1 MDVAPELLEQIERA
15 FNRRYQNN
23 KRIDSLLLKMSSGA
37 ATQAHI
43 HDYALETGKCL
54 RDALKSVLGPSALP
68 DGTLYYNIANRTI
81 KPALE
86 RNHVRIV
93 DYAAE
98 VQEALYG
105 ADGIGLGAVRP
116 DFATDRADGL
126 IDKVSGLTAEEAAPW
141 LDEPLLNFCEK
152 VADDF
157 IFTNARAMYSAGF
170 DVTVSRRTSSHAK
183 IVPKGRKTGYEIPC
197 KWCEGLQGDYDY
209 YEVYGK
215 GDDVWRRHTG
225 CRCLITFHQ
234 DSRAVNVNRQVEL
247 TTPEELIERLKY
259 NTEIYRG

>member
-81 KPALE
+81 KQALE

-170 DVTVSRRTSSHAK
+170 DVSVSRRTASHALIK
-183 IVPKGRKTGYEIPC
+183 PKGKTGYEIPC

>member
-126 IDKVSGLTAEEAAPW
+126 IDKVSGLTAEEAVPW

-170 DVTVSRRTSSHAK
+170 DVSVSRRTASHALIK
-183 IVPKGRKTGYEIPC
+183 PKGKTGYEIPC

>member
-126 IDKVSGLTAEEAAPW
+126 IDKVSGLTSEEAAPW

-157 IFTNARAMYSAGF
+157 IFTNARAMYRAGF
-170 DVTVSRRTSSHAK
+170 DVSVSRRTASHALIK
-183 IVPKGRKTGYEIPC
+183 PKGKTGYEIPC

>member
-54 RDALKSVLGPSALP
+54 RDALKSVLGPSGLP

-170 DVTVSRRTSSHAK
+170 DVSVSRRTASHALIK
-183 IVPKGRKTGYEIPC
+183 PKGKTGYEIPC

>member
-93 DYAAE
+93 DYAVE

-170 DVTVSRRTSSHAK
+170 DVSVSRRTASHALIK
-183 IVPKGRKTGYEIPC
+183 PKGKTGYEIPC

>member
-105 ADGIGLGAVRP
+105 EDGIGLGAVRP

-170 DVTVSRRTSSHAK
+170 DVSVSRRTSSHALIK
-183 IVPKGRKTGYEIPC
+183 PKGKTGYEIPC
-197 KWCEGLQGDYDY
+197 KWCEDLQGDYDY